1 MPLGGSARCTISS
14 NDSKGDSVSMQ
25 NVLLVRYG
33 EVFLKGANRP
43 HFLKVLTDNV
53 KRAVKPLGGRVWL
66 SDSRIYVADFS
77 DLQACIDRVTKVFGV
92 YSVSPAVELEK
103 DFEEIAAA
111 CIEMMQPYS
120 GTFKVMGKRS
130 DKKFPMNSMEIAMEI
145 GGRVLESNPN
155 LRVDVH
161 TPQHRLMVEIRDK
174 AYICVEEIK
183 AVGGMPMG
191 TGGKAAL
198 LLSGGIDS
206 PVAGYQ
212 LMKRGVKLCAI
223 HFQSPPYTGELA
235 KDKVLQLAKKL
246 AFYSNGMRVYM
257 VPFTKCQ
264 LEIHEKCP
272 EELGTLITRRFMM
285 RIAERIARDFGA
297 LALITGESLG
307 QVASQTMEALT
318 CTDAVVDMPVFRPL
332 IGLDKTEIMEIAE
345 RIDTYETSILP
356 YEDCCTVFTP
366 RHPVTKPKVETMPKV
381 EEKLDVEA
389 LVNEAVEN
397 TEMVIVDPE

>member
-1 MPLGGSARCTISS
+1 MR
-14 NDSKGDSVSMQ
+14 Q
-25 NVLLVRYG
+25 VLLVRYG

-43 HFLKVLTDNV
+43 HFLKVLTDNI
-53 KRAVKPLGGRVWL
+53 KRAVKPLNGHVWL
-66 SDSRIYVADFS
+66 SDARVYVSDFT
-77 DLQACIDRVTKVFGV
+77 DLQACVDRVSKVFGV
-92 YSVSPAVELEK
+92 YSVSPALEMEK
-103 DFEEIAAA
+103 DLDVIGEA
-111 CIEMMQPYS
+111 CVQMMAPLS
-120 GTFKVMGKRS
+120 GTFKVLGKRS
-130 DKKFPMNSMEIAMEI
+130 DKKFPMNSMELAAEI
-145 GGRVLESNPN
+145 GHRVLEANPN

-161 TPQHRLMVEIRDK
+161 TPEHRLTVEIRDN
-174 AYICVEEIK
+174 AYICVREIL
-183 AVGGMPMG
+183 AVGGMPTG

-212 LMKRGVKLCAI
+212 LMKRGVRLCAI

-246 AFYSNGMRVYM
+246 AWYSGGMRVYL

-285 RIAERIARDFGA
+285 RIAERIAKQFGA

-307 QVASQTMEALT
+307 HVASQTMEALC
-318 CTDAVVDMPVFRPL
+318 CTDAVVTMPVFRPL
-332 IGLDKTEIMEIAE
+332 IGLDKTEIMAVAE
-345 RIDTYETSILP
+345 KIDTYETSILP

-366 RHPVTKPKVETMPKV
+366 RHPVTKPKLETMPKV

-389 LVNEAVEN
+389 LVSEAVEG
-397 TEMVIVDPE
+397 TEMVIVE

>member
-1 MPLGGSARCTISS
+1 
-14 NDSKGDSVSMQ
+14 MQ
-25 NVLLVRYG
+25 DVLLVRYG
-33 EVFLKGANRP
+33 EVYLKGANRP
-43 HFLKVLTDNV
+43 HFLKALTDNI
-53 KRAVKPLGGRVWL
+53 KRAVKPLGGHVWL
-66 SDSRIYVADFS
+66 SDSRVYVSDFS
-77 DLQACIDRVTKVFGV
+77 DLQACVDRVSKVFGV
-92 YSVSPAVELEK
+92 YSVSPAVEMEK
-103 DFEEIAAA
+103 DFEVIAGQ
-111 CIEMMQPYS
+111 CVEMMRSYS
-120 GTFKVMGKRS
+120 GTFKVQGKRS
-130 DKKFPMNSMEIAMEI
+130 DKKFPMNSMEIAQEI

-155 LRVDVH
+155 LKVDVH
-161 TPQHRLMVEIRDK
+161 KPQHKLVVEIRDN

-212 LMKRGVKLCAI
+212 LMKRGVRLCAI

-246 AFYSNGMRVYM
+246 AWYSGGMRVYM

-272 EELGTLITRRFMM
+272 DELGTLITRRFMM
-285 RIAERIARDFGA
+285 RIAEKIARQFGA
-297 LALITGESLG
+297 QALITGESLG
-307 QVASQTMEALT
+307 QVASQTMEALG

-345 RIDTYETSILP
+345 KIDTYETSILP

-389 LVNEAVEN
+389 LVTEAVEG
-397 TEMVIVDPE
+397 TEMVIVEG